1 MKKQSY
7 ESRLQTF
14 ENEKKKLYD
23 QNLSGREFEQKV
35 KELADKYNI

>member
-7 ESRLQTF
+7 ESRLQDF
-14 ENEKKKLYD
+14 ENEKKNLDD
-23 QNLSGREFEQKV
+23 QNLSGKEFEQKV

>member
-7 ESRLQTF
+7 ESRLQAF
-14 ENEKKKLYD
+14 ENEKKKLDY
-23 QNLSGREFEQKV
+23 QNLSNREFEQKV

>member
-7 ESRLQTF
+7 ESRLQAF
-14 ENEKKKLYD
+14 ENEKKNLY

>member
-7 ESRLQTF
+7 ESRLRAF
-14 ENEKKKLYD
+14 ENEKKKLDD
-23 QNLSGREFEQKV
+23 QNLSNREFEQKV

>member
-1 MKKQSY
+1 MKKTTY
-7 ESRLQTF
+7 INRLRAF
-14 ENEKKKLYD
+14 EQEKKKLYD